1 MAQLKIGEFSKKVGK
16 HSNTVANWFNQLE
29 ELKLHCVNRS
39 PSTGEKVYDE
49 LDLQVALHIK
59 ELRDK
64 KVSINE
70 IFEDIGNHCKL
81 RYFSI
86 DDSLDGVEEHN
97 SDYERLKME
106 LLYIVQDVLSE
117 SLWDE
122 FETIREKLE
131 AFING
136 FPSMMDERHNRI
148 NDLLTIRRIEAE
160 LETEALHKWS
170 TEPVS
175 VRIKRGFFFKK
186 EENIEARNQYVKGYI
201 MKNLEERLLKAI
213 SFPDNQ
219 KNPFKHFY

>member
-16 HSNTVANWFNQLE
+16 HSNTVANWFNQLH
-29 ELKLHCVNRS
+29 ELKLHFVNRS
-39 PSTGEKVYDE
+39 PLTGEKVYDE

-81 RYFSI
+81 RYFSV
-86 DDSLDGVEEHN
+86 DDSLEEVEEHS
-97 SDYERLKME
+97 SDYDRLKME

-122 FETIREKLE
+122 FETLREKLE
-131 AFING
+131 TFING
-136 FPSMMDERHNRI
+136 LPSFMDERHNRI
-148 NDLLTIRRIEAE
+148 KDLLTFRRIEAE

-175 VRIKRGFFFKK
+175 VRIKHGFFFKK

-219 KNPFKHFY
+219 KKPLKHLY

>member
-16 HSNTVANWFNQLE
+16 HSNTVANWFNQLH

-39 PSTGEKVYDE
+39 PLTGEKVYDE

-70 IFEDIGNHCKL
+70 IFEDISNHCNL
-81 RYFSI
+81 RYTSV
-86 DDSLDGVEEHN
+86 DDSLDEVGELN

-106 LLYIVQDVLSE
+106 LLYIVQDILSE

-131 AFING
+131 SFING
-136 FPSMMDERHNRI
+136 LPSMMDERHNRI
-148 NDLLTIRRIEAE
+148 KDLLAVRRIEAE

-175 VRIKRGFFFKK
+175 VRIKRGFFFNK

-201 MKNLEERLLKAI
+201 MKNLEERTLKTI
-213 SFPDNQ
+213 TFQDDRETPS
-219 KNPFKHFY
+219 

>member
-16 HSNTVANWFNQLE
+16 HSNTVANWFNQLH

-39 PSTGEKVYDE
+39 PLTGEKVFDE
-49 LDLQVALHIK
+49 LDLEIALHIK
-59 ELRDK
+59 ALRDK
-64 KVSINE
+64 KLSINE
-70 IFEDIGNHCKL
+70 IFEDIGNQCKL

-86 DDSLDGVEEHN
+86 DDSLDEVKEHN

-122 FETIREKLE
+122 FETIRKKLK
-131 AFING
+131 ALIDG
-136 FPSMMDERHNRI
+136 LPSMMDERHNRI
-148 NDLLTIRRIEAE
+148 KDLLIIRRIEAE
-160 LETEALHKWS
+160 LETEALHKWT

-201 MKNLEERLLKAI
+201 MKNLEERLLKVI
-213 SFPDNQ
+213 SFPDNRE
-219 KNPFKHFY
+219 NPF